1 MAPTYSA
8 KKTISQHEYVLNPVT
23 ALTFYQAHSGLI
35 LLLAGEGSFL
45 KVFDAR
51 TSNFMCQYEV
61 FDGHTVHGIVSA
73 KSQSNAL
80 QVAIWGGNRLNL
92 LKRGDIEQ
100 LLARTPGSIISSTI
114 TVSDWILDI
123 ALSPYDD
130 SCVLITAHNT
140 VLQARPSPSQ
150 TAYAV
155 ATLASPSRSILY
167 SADLVWESKTQ
178 ILVAAGTVFGEIII
192 WQCSTSGER
201 RVLFTFLGHEGSIFG
216 VDISP
221 PITRSDGIVS
231 RLLASCSDDR
241 TIRVWDL
248 AMTGIPDSVANTS
261 SLIRETGFGE
271 TGASGQTGAYNRC
284 IATVMGHASRIW
296 HVKFLWGAYFS
307 AMPSVGILSFG
318 EDSTTQQWSLDLAS
332 YSPLQTKNS
341 SFTAE
346 TAINTAS
353 SCPNRSVTLSQVNTF
368 AFHSGKHIWS
378 AALMYAAGSDTLLA
392 TGGADGKI
400 SVYSPNTSAWRGLSE
415 NKTSSISLGVGAVA
429 SQAQPGTE
437 DEEHMPLLTQCSPW
451 SLETIL
457 QTVASSMHTKL
468 APLESLSGNVTTGES
483 VDSQAL
489 DFKVVNSKNPTKAV
503 RDGFNKYGFVSENQ
517 VLVTTNFGRVLL
529 GNISSDTSVT
539 WTEAVLPYSV
549 AQELKS
555 YTIVRGFPEIGL
567 VCIACSNGSIY
578 GFQHGFPLQVIGH
591 VNGKVADMFAIVNS
605 KTSTYELLTTTVA
618 GRNATLFAVEHSVLD
633 AFHLVPKFSCELPD
647 KFVVTSAGRSND
659 LMIIGSRSGSLAF
672 YFTQQ
677 SVKAVC
683 VWNPLAKASGDA
695 ITTILPL
702 TAPSLDTPS
711 GSCFLTT
718 ERTGAYSIFSCT
730 ESHAEAGT
738 TETNVLRIHHG
749 SLPFGPMIEAA
760 WFQGDDLFFN
770 GFKSK
775 SFVVWNETRKCE
787 ISNIECGGSHRSY
800 AYSPVGAAGGHFVYT
815 KASKL
820 HIHSQQG
827 PSHMIVKQGGHGR
840 EIKVSAASDD
850 GSLLATGAEDTAIR
864 IWRYTCRT
872 SIQVAKLDCVAV
884 IQGHTTGIQHL
895 AWHGSKY
902 LFSSGGGEEF
912 FVWAIQPITGFGIGV
927 ICEAICPKK
936 SAGQDL
942 RIMSFDVSD
951 LPPSSISNAKC
962 GMLLISLAYSDSTI
976 RTYAYSK
983 DRGFRL
989 LGTGR
994 YTSSCLTQIRH
1005 VQVLD
1010 GHVNLLTAATDGNIT
1025 IWKGNIERVYD
1036 ASPTH
1041 ESTRHAIV
1049 SSQSVHQSTVKS
1061 LDLFSSPDYITI
1073 GTGGDDNALA
1083 ISVYPIQSIHDAS
1096 VLPTTFM
1103 LGSAHSAAITGLCLI
1118 PNRDSLASE
1127 SFCVLSTGNDQRVK
1141 KWHVQLTLEPK
1152 DERWLQIRKIGD
1164 VVTSVAD
1171 VGDLSTWKHS
1181 GVGLK
1186 KALIVGNGMELWGI

>member
-8 KKTISQHEYVLNPVT
+8 KKTTSQHEYVLNPIT
-23 ALTFYQAHSGLI
+23 AIAFYQAHSGLI

-51 TSNFMCQYEV
+51 TSDFMCQYEV

-73 KSQSNAL
+73 TSHSNAL
-80 QVAIWGGNRLNL
+80 QVAIWGGNCLNL
-92 LKRGDIEQ
+92 LKRGDIER
-100 LLARTPGSIISSTI
+100 LLARNPGSIISSTI
-114 TVSDWILDI
+114 TVSDWILDVAI
-123 ALSPYDD
+123 SPHDD

-150 TAYAV
+150 TEYAV

-221 PITRSDGIVS
+221 PITRSDGIAS

-248 AMTGIPDSVANTS
+248 AMTGIPDSVASKS
-261 SLIRETGFGE
+261 SLMRETGFGE
-271 TGASGQTGAYNRC
+271 THAPGQTRAYNRC

-296 HVKFLWGAYFS
+296 HVKFLSGAYFS
-307 AMPSVGILSFG
+307 ATPFVGILSFG

-332 YSPLQTKNS
+332 YSSPFQTRNS

-346 TAINTAS
+346 TANNTAS
-353 SCPNRSVTLSQVNTF
+353 SRPNGAVTLSQVNAF

-378 AALMYAAGSDTLLA
+378 TALMYAARSDTLLA

-400 SVYSPNTSAWRGLSE
+400 SVYSPNTTAWRGPSE
-415 NKTSSISLGVGAVA
+415 NKTSSIPLGVGAVA
-429 SQAQPGTE
+429 SQAHPGTE
-437 DEEHMPLLTQCSPW
+437 DEEHMPLFAQCSPW
-451 SLETIL
+451 SLETVL
-457 QTVASSMHTKL
+457 QTVASSMHTKH

-489 DFKVVNSKNPTKAV
+489 DFKVVNSKKSTKPV
-503 RDGFNKYGFVSENQ
+503 RDGFNKYAFVSENQ
-517 VLVTTNFGRVLL
+517 VLV
-529 GNISSDTSVT
+529 
-539 WTEAVLPYSV
+539 
-549 AQELKS
+549 
-555 YTIVRGFPEIGL
+555 
-567 VCIACSNGSIY
+567 
-578 GFQHGFPLQVIGH
+578 
-591 VNGKVADMFAIVNS
+591 ADMFAIFNS
-605 KTSTYELLTTTVA
+605 NMSTYELLTTTVA
-618 GRNATLFAVEHSVLD
+618 SRNATLFAVEHSVLD

-647 KFVVTSAGRSND
+647 RFVVTSAGRSND
-659 LMIIGSRSGSLAF
+659 LVIIGSRSGSLAF

-677 SVKAVC
+677 SVEAVC
-683 VWNPLAKASGDA
+683 VWNPLTKSAGDA

-702 TAPSLDTPS
+702 IAPSLDTPS
-711 GSCFLTT
+711 RSCFLTT
-718 ERTGAYSIFSCT
+718 ERTGKYSVFSCT
-730 ESHAEAGT
+730 SSHSEAGT
-738 TETNVLRIHHG
+738 TETTVLRIHHG

-760 WFQGDDLFFN
+760 WFQGDDLIFN

-827 PSHMIVKQGGHGR
+827 PSHTIVKQGGHGR
-840 EIKVSAASDD
+840 EIKVSAVSED

-884 IQGHTTGIQHL
+884 VQGHTTGIQHL

-912 FVWAIQPITGFGIGV
+912 FVWAIQSITGFGIGV
-927 ICEAICPKK
+927 VCEAICPKK

-951 LPPSSISNAKC
+951 LPPFSTSNAKC
-962 GMLLISLAYSDSTI
+962 GVLLISLAYSDSTI

-983 DRGFRL
+983 DQGFRL

-1005 VQVLD
+1005 VQILD
-1010 GHVNLLTAATDGNIT
+1010 GHVNFLTAATDGNIT
-1025 IWKGNIERVYD
+1025 IWKGTLKNFQVDR
-1036 ASPTH
+1036 
-1041 ESTRHAIV
+1041 
-1049 SSQSVHQSTVKS
+1049 TVKS
-1061 LDLFSSPDYITI
+1061 LDLFSSPDHITI

-1083 ISVYPIQSIHDAS
+1083 ISIYPIRSFHDAS

-1103 LGSAHSAAITGLCLI
+1103 LGSAHSAAITGLCLVS
-1118 PNRDSLASE
+1118 NGGSLENE

-1141 KWHVQLTLEPK
+1141 EWHVQLKLEPR
-1152 DERWLQIRKIGD
+1152 DERQLQIRKIGD

-1171 VGDLSTWKHS
+1171 VGDLSTWKDS
-1181 GVGLK
+1181 GVGLEK
-1186 KALIVGNGMELWGI
+1186 VLIVGNGMELWGV